1 MLWLSGLILI
11 TIFISQMYILKFN
24 DSEEGKDERGK
35 EIQYKRNNLLYGVLY
50 IGVILLY
57 ILVDLFEIIPVEYL
71 PNILL
76 WFVLSLSVLGSIFTY
91 VFKNSKNY

>member
-50 IGVILLY
+50 IGIILLY